1 MIKKKIEKHKNIEK
15 FLLETKKKMQK
26 KFKIKIEYLELRNEK
41 NLNVSKKFKGSI
53 LFVAYYLKDIRL
65 IDNF

>member
-1 MIKKKIEKHKNIEK
+1 MIKKKIKKHKNIKK
-15 FLLETKKKMQK
+15 FLFETKKKIQK

-41 NLNVSKKFKGSI
+41 NLNISKKFKGSK